1 MRKRQ
6 RNVAANEIAR
16 QNARRARIR
25 KKNRG
30 GERKNKAMRM
40 KGKEGEEGL

>member
-25 KKNRG
+25 KKNR
-30 GERKNKAMRM
+30 EE
-40 KGKEGEEGL
+40 KEKIRLCE